1 MKSVKSLAIDI
12 GQKNF
17 SWSYF
22 SKTNVLIDFDDVD
35 LTQFSKLRK
44 IKTDSTTI
52 TRVKTIIQ
60 LLTELFEKFEID
72 TVIVERQVKTNVVCK
87 SIESTILTFSII
99 KGKQVKIYNPT
110 DKFKYLN
117 PSYDSKKKEHKKIVQ
132 GYAVKILNHYK
143 LFNQVDKFIT
153 FKKRDD
159 ISDSICMAVFTNLS
173 DNEVIKI
180 LTE

>member
-22 SKTNVLIDFDDVD
+22 SKSENLIEFDDVD
-35 LTQFSKLRK
+35 LTKTK
-44 IKTDSTTI
+44 IKENSTTI
-52 TRVKTIIQ
+52 KRVKTIIQ

-132 GYAVKILNHYK
+132 GYAVKILKHFN
-143 LFNQVDKFIT
+143 LNNQVDKFMT